1 MRPLAPILA
10 TADLAFPDHPFDHLY
25 LPSDTTTHLDT
36 MQRSSATNVL
46 FSISWTVTLV
56 VLWLSVRALVRK
68 KRRETLESLLLSQSC
83 TMWIVLSMRALWT
96 RGQENVILSLGECRL
111 VGR

>member
-46 FSISWTVTLV
+46 FGISWTVTLV

-68 KRRETLESLLLSQSC
+68 KRQETLESLLLSQSC
-83 TMWIVLSMRALWT
+83 TLWIVLSMRALST
-96 RGQENVILSLGECRL
+96 EDRKNELLSLGEYRL
-111 VGR
+111 VAR